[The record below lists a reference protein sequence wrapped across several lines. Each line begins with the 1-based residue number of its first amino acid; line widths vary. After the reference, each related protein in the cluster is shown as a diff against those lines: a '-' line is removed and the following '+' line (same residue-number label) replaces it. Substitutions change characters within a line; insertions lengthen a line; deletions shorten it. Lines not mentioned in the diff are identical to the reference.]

1 MASKS
6 TSAALTVKK
15 SDNNALALIDL
26 LEFAIPAK
34 TRGQLYPALQV
45 SSYRPA
51 MGSQIFW
58 VLNPESAGLLSESA
72 KTALK
77 LTEVICH
84 YDNPTVMHQINADI
98 RFAVIAQ
105 PETFT
110 QHKESKAIDYLREGV
125 TFKDNGL
132 VSIAKV
138 MLVPIV
144 DGTPILN
151 DNGIPQIVTLK
162 LTSTKV
168 LLIKNRDAGVPSLAT
183 LNRDLCTQL
192 KKGSGIWLLHLT
204 SIGLTPTP
212 RKLSSATDPKLSSI
226 ATVFD
231 LDPTPQL
238 LDREDL
244 PGIFA
249 LAQTQEVLDYAA
261 NPFGIKEV
269 GGEFVPEFTD
279 VQIEESKIAF

>member
-6 TSAALTVKK
+6 ALTTTA
-15 SDNNALALIDL
+15 SNNALALANL
-26 LEFAIPAK
+26 LDFAIPAK
-34 TRGQLYPALQV
+34 TRGQAYPALQV
-45 SSYRPA
+45 SSYRPS
-51 MGSQIFW
+51 MDSKISW
-58 VLNPESAGLLSESA
+58 VFNPESVELLSTSA
-72 KTALK
+72 KDALQ
-77 LTEVICH
+77 LSEVICH
-84 YDNPTVMHQINADI
+84 YDNPTVMYQVNADV
-98 RFAVIAQ
+98 RFAVLVQ
-105 PETFT
+105 PEIFT
-110 QHKESKAIDYLREGV
+110 QNKETKAVDYLRAGV

-144 DGTPILN
+144 DGTPILD
-151 DNGIPQIVTLK
+151 DNGIPQIVILK

-168 LLIKNRDAGVPSLAT
+168 LLIKNLNTGVPSLAT

-192 KKGSGIWLLHLT
+192 KKGNGIWLLHLT
-204 SIGLTPTP
+204 SIGLSPVA
-212 RKLSSATDPKLSSI
+212 RKLSSASDSKLSSI

-238 LDREDL
+238 LNHEDL

-261 NPFGIKEV
+261 NPFGIKNV
-269 GGEFVPEFTD
+269 NAEFAPEFTD
-279 VQIEESKIAF
+279 VEIEESRVIF